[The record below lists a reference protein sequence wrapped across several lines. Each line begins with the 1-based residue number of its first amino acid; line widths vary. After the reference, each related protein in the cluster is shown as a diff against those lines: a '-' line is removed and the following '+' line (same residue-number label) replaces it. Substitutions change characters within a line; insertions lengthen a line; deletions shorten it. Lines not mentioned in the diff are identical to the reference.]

1 MPGES
6 ALDTTFLLAAT
17 RRMHEA
23 IRQRTSALLERA
35 RLANQPD
42 LASAPGP
49 WGFGDLSY
57 PLDEEAEDALED
69 FGQEVGAR
77 QPLVLIAEGPG
88 MKRYGAMEG
97 EGGGSGAAGAAPRG
111 IGPAIRVLIDPV
123 DGTRSLMHDMRS
135 AWALTGIAPDRGEAT
150 RLSDCVLAV
159 QTELPTTSAGIY
171 HVLWAERGKGATI
184 ARHEVATG
192 RELERRP
199 LVATSVDRIDNG
211 YLCFER
217 FLPVERP
224 LVADLESR
232 FLARAIEA
240 FDLSP
245 RLLYDDQYL
254 CSAGQLFLVATG
266 RYRMLADLRGWLA
279 RTRGIDNFTSKPY
292 DLSTL
297 LIWNEAGVPVLDD
310 ELAPLDAPM
319 DTETKLSVIAF
330 ANEELR
336 RKLAPLLRA
345 VMAGG

>member
-1 MPGES
+1 MS
-6 ALDTTFLLAAT
+6 ALDTEFLLAET
-17 RRMHEA
+17 RRMHES
-23 IRQRTSALLERA
+23 IRERTSALLERA
-35 RLANQPD
+35 RIANQPD

-57 PLDEEAEDALED
+57 PLDEEAEEALEE
-69 FGQEVGAR
+69 FGRAVGER
-77 QPLVLIAEGPG
+77 HPLTLIAEGPG
-88 MKRYGAMEG
+88 LKRYGEEAD
-97 EGGGSGAAGAAPRG
+97 
-111 IGPAIRVLIDPV
+111 GPPLRVLIDPV

-135 AWALTGIAPDRGEAT
+135 AWALTGIAPDRGDLT

-159 QTELPTTSAGIY
+159 QTELPTTSAGVY
-171 HVLWAERGKGATI
+171 HVLWAEKGRGATI
-184 ARHEVATG
+184 SRHAVATG
-192 RELERRP
+192 DELERRP
-199 LVATSVDRIDNG
+199 LVATSGTRIDNG

-224 LVADLESR
+224 IVAELEAR

-279 RTRGIDNFTSKPY
+279 RTRGIESFTSKPY

-297 LIWNEAGVPVLDD
+297 LIWREAGIPVLDD
-310 ELAPLDAPM
+310 ELQPLDAPL

-336 RKLAPLLRA
+336 HKLQPLLRA
-345 VMAGG
+345 VMAGE

>member
-1 MPGES
+1 MA
-6 ALDTTFLLAAT
+6 ALDADFLLAAT
-17 RRMHEA
+17 RRMHES
-23 IRQRTSALLERA
+23 IRERTGALLERA

-42 LASAPGP
+42 LATAPGP

-57 PLDEEAEDALED
+57 PLDEEAEEALEA

-77 QPLVLIAEGPG
+77 QPLTLIAEGPG
-88 MKRYGAMEG
+88 ERRYGAAA
-97 EGGGSGAAGAAPRG
+97 SGPPLRAL
-111 IGPAIRVLIDPV
+111 VDPV

-135 AWALTGIAPDRGEAT
+135 AWALTGIAPDQGPAT

-159 QTELPTTSAGIY
+159 QTELPTTSAGVY
-171 HVLWAERGKGATI
+171 HVLWAEKGRGATI

-199 LVATSVDRIDNG
+199 LVATAGTRIDNG

-224 LVADLESR
+224 LVADLEAR
-232 FLARAIEA
+232 FLSRAIEA

-279 RTRGIDNFTSKPY
+279 RTRGIDNFTTKPY

-297 LIWNEAGVPVLDD
+297 LIWREAGIPVLDD

-319 DTETKLSVIAF
+319 DTETKLSVVAF

-336 RKLAPLLRA
+336 HKLQPLLRA
-345 VMAGG
+345 VMAGE